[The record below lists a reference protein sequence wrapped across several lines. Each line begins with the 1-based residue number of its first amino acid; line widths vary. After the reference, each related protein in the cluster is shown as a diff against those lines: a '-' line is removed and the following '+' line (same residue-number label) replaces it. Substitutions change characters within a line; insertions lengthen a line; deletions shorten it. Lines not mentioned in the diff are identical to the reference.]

1 MYDLNYD
8 EMTKEELIQYIKECK
23 EKRAFTYEDQMKLAF
38 LDSSPFTLWASDRNC
53 RIKLWMGQCEAL
65 YGYKSEDVLGKD
77 FVDLFVADDEQK
89 AAREDQISIIDD
101 GAVFHNIAND
111 VGKNGNTLR
120 LLTNCWRLK
129 DPISGEYWNA
139 EMGLIIDFFNQ
150 EVVRLEQ
157 IITESRMLKTRVTQF
172 IDCTK
177 QYKGQFLE
185 RKKLVNE
192 AIRECD
198 RKAVAQKKRKEFK
211 AKTKEVK
218 SGLAEIE
225 EKINTIIED
234 YLNKVKA
241 CGSSSECENLIQKF
255 KSDCDGVLFQFED
268 LITDFQEIS
277 LEYDEKGG
285 TIFGKDSLLKDVAVV
300 YGAYYSKAFNL
311 KIRIEKEID
320 DYKSLGNISEESL
333 VLSSLLE
340 LREAI
345 ESILK
350 RISKI
355 ELEVY
360 EKVTQLKSEEE
371 ISIIRESVNKEYENI
386 DKCIKEIEDRLGR

>member
-23 EKRAFTYEDQMKLAF
+23 EKHAFTYEDQMKLAF

-53 RIKLWMGQCEAL
+53 RIKLWMGQGEAL

-77 FVDLFVADDEQK
+77 FVDLFVAVDEQK